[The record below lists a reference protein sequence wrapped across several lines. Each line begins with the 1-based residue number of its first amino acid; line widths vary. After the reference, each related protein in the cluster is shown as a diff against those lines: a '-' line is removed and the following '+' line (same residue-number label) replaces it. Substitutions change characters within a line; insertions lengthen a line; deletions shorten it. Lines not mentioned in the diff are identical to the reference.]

1 MGRGRD
7 KESNKR
13 EREVAWDRE
22 EENKESDEE
31 GEEEECDSEEK
42 FLDQGVIELSNILPI
57 YMSQL

>member
-13 EREVAWDRE
+13 EREIAGDKE
-22 EENKESDEE
+22 GENEESDGE
-31 GEEEECDSEEK
+31 GEEEQCDSEEK
-42 FLDQGVIELSNILPI
+42 ILDQGMIGLSNLLPI